1 MVTHDDS
8 FVSGFKVYNGLTSF
22 DDDSF
27 EKELT
32 KCESLGLKAEVL
44 RKYNFNAL
52 QLAEIRKGL
61 EAGID
66 VKKYLN
72 PKLSW
77 LEMEEMR
84 LEAIQGIDMTSY
96 REQNFSSSQIYQI
109 RRGIYENVDV
119 SLYAKKEFLAEQ
131 MKQIRKGLVFSKDF
145 PVIFYLD
152 PEFDFLQMR
161 EIRKGLEAQIDVAD
175 YAHVDIPY
183 LKMRV
188 VRESAEDGF
197 FLTEEQIKNY
207 SYGILDQ
214 LHKAFIDGVDLSD
227 YIAQKYDSDQLEEI
241 RSALVENLPIDD
253 YISPDIRSDAIHE
266 IRLGIENG
274 VIVDQYANVAFNWQ
288 QMREMRLGLEH
299 GIDITPLC
307 QPLYWADQM
316 HELRLGLEEGIDI
329 SKYSS
334 MMYTAKDMRRVR
346 QQLMLGTF
354 VDKADATLKSKEPA
368 AKSSKEEVL
377 LYMLEHKDDFIS
389 FTHERMLCW
398 FKPIDV
404 PQIKEY
410 TEDII
415 MSFLTKC
422 GISFGINR
430 QEIKRIAKEG
440 KTGKEQL
447 VASGIDAVNGN
458 DGYYEYFFD
467 LPKECELSENEDGT
481 ADFSNLDSLIKI
493 NVGDVIAK
501 YHRSTLGT
509 DGFDVFGKKLF
520 AKKGREIPMLKGAGF
535 MVLND
540 KVTYVSRYT
549 GALSMHDGNI
559 FIKKILVMSEVKI
572 TDKVVRYDGTVFI
585 TGDVNSGSEIRASG
599 DIVISGHMESSLLVS
614 GGNVSIKGGATCPVR
629 GGIDAKGNV
638 SAKFLEGVKVNAMN
652 VYANSFVNCNILAK
666 GIVKTFG
673 KDGVIYG
680 GTTQSFL
687 GIETANLG
695 SKGGAKTIV
704 SLGAV
709 DNLYADHMQRKKE
722 LERDNEE
729 LQTLETEKIRLNE
742 LGVKNR
748 EMLQWKIRIS
758 AAVDVKKKMINE
770 RIAEIKAIE
779 ETLNKSAKATASI
792 SNHIYAGVIFVIGG
806 VIHKIDQ
813 DKPLYST
820 TTVRVDG
827 KRENIIIV

>member
-8 FVSGFKVYNGLTSF
+8 FVSGFKLYNGLTSF

-61 EAGID
+61 EADID

-84 LEAIQGIDMTSY
+84 LEAIQGIDMTPY
-96 REQNFSSSQIYQI
+96 REQHFNSSQIYQI

-119 SLYAKKEFLAEQ
+119 SIYAKKEFLAEQ

-214 LHKAFIDGVDLSD
+214 LHKAFIDGVDLSN
-227 YIAQKYDSDQLEEI
+227 YIAQKYDADQLEEI

-274 VIVDQYANVAFNWQ
+274 VIVDQFANVAYNWQ

-316 HELRLGLEEGIDI
+316 HELRLGLEEGVDI

-346 QQLMLGTF
+346 QQLMFGTF
-354 VDKADATLKSKEPA
+354 IDKTA
-368 AKSSKEEVL
+368 APEAVESAKKTSKEEVL

-398 FKPIDV
+398 FKPV
-404 PQIKEY
+404 NVAQIKEY

-415 MSFLTKC
+415 MSFLAKC
-422 GISFGINR
+422 GISYGIDR
-430 QEIKRIAKEG
+430 KEIRKLVKDGKSDKEY
-440 KTGKEQL
+440 L
-447 VASGIDAVNGN
+447 IASGTDAVNGN

-467 LPKECELSENEDGT
+467 LPKECVLSENEDGT

-501 YHRSTLGT
+501 YHRSTVGT
-509 DGFDVFGKKLF
+509 DGCDVFGKKIV
-520 AKKGREIPMLKGAGF
+520 AKKGREIPMLKGTGF

-540 KVTYVSRYT
+540 KITYVSRYT
-549 GALSMHDGNI
+549 GALSMHDGHI
-559 FIKKILVMSEVKI
+559 FIERILVMSEVKI
-572 TDKVVRYDGTVFI
+572 TDKVIRYDGTVFI

-638 SAKFLEGVKVNAMN
+638 SAKFLEGVKINAMN
-652 VYANSFVNCNILAK
+652 VYANSFVNCTILAK
-666 GIVKTFG
+666 GMVKTFG
-673 KDGVIYG
+673 KDGSIYG

-695 SKGGAKTIV
+695 SKGGAKTII
-704 SLGAV
+704 SLGVV
-709 DNLYADHMQRKKE
+709 DNIYSDYLQRQKE

-729 LQTLETEKIRLNE
+729 LQTLEAEKIRLNE
-742 LGVKNR
+742 LGVKSR

-770 RIAEIKAIE
+770 RINEIKAIE
-779 ETLNKSAKATASI
+779 ETISNSNKATASI

-806 VIHKIDQ
+806 VVHKIDQ

>member
-1 MVTHDDS
+1 MVTHDNS
-8 FVSGFKVYNGLTSF
+8 FVSGFKLYNGLTSF

-32 KCESLGLKAEVL
+32 KCESLGLKSEVL

-61 EAGID
+61 EADID

-207 SYGILDQ
+207 SSGILDQ
-214 LHKAFIDGVDLSD
+214 LHKAFLDGVDLSG
-227 YIAQKYDSDQLEEI
+227 YIAQKYDADQLEEI

-274 VIVDQYANVAFNWQ
+274 VIVDPYANVAYNWQ

-316 HELRLGLEEGIDI
+316 HELRLGLEEGVDI

-354 VDKADATLKSKEPA
+354 IDKTA
-368 AKSSKEEVL
+368 APEAVESAKKTSKEEIL
-377 LYMLEHKDDFIS
+377 LYMLEHRNDFIS

-398 FKPIDV
+398 FKPV
-404 PQIKEY
+404 NVAQIKEY

-415 MSFLTKC
+415 MSFLAKC
-422 GISFGINR
+422 GISYGIDKK
-430 QEIKRIAKEG
+430 EIRKLVKDGKSDKEY
-440 KTGKEQL
+440 L
-447 VASGIDAVNGN
+447 IASGTDAVNGN

-467 LPKECELSENEDGT
+467 LPKECVLSENEDGT

-501 YHRSTLGT
+501 YHRSTVGT
-509 DGFDVFGKKLF
+509 DGCDVFGKKIV
-520 AKKGREIPMLKGAGF
+520 AKKGREIPMLKGTGF

-540 KVTYVSRYT
+540 KITYVSRYT
-549 GALSMHDGNI
+549 GALSIHDGHI
-559 FIKKILVMSEVKI
+559 FIERILVMSEVKI
-572 TDKVVRYDGTVFI
+572 TDKVIRYDGTVFI

-638 SAKFLEGVKVNAMN
+638 SAKFLEGVKINAMN
-652 VYANSFVNCNILAK
+652 VYANSFVNCTILAK
-666 GIVKTFG
+666 GMVKTFG
-673 KDGVIYG
+673 NDGSIYG

-695 SKGGAKTIV
+695 SKGGAKTII
-704 SLGAV
+704 SLGVV
-709 DNLYADHMQRKKE
+709 DSIYSDYLQRQKE

-729 LQTLETEKIRLNE
+729 LQTLEAEKIRLNE
-742 LGVKNR
+742 LGVKSR

-770 RIAEIKAIE
+770 RINEIKGIE
-779 ETLNKSAKATASI
+779 ETISNSNKATASI

-806 VIHKIDQ
+806 VVHKIDQ

-827 KRENIIIV
+827 KHENIIIV